1 YTATQGSAA
10 DCWKPSIYM
19 LRSTSRLTL
28 EITGVRVQRLKD
40 ISENDARAEGIG
52 EWKSAEQ
59 IFNPVIRFGELWT
72 SINGRVSWEALGP
85 CLQSPQLQRRRRA
98 PIQGGINTLDSIS
111 YWSTIL
117 PVASPNN
124 REVDMYIIAE
134 INQKGGVGK
143 TALAL
148 DLAWAADKAGKKTLI
163 IDLDP
168 QGSASAWAAR
178 RAKAIQSD
186 ADGDIWPA
194 VIDCQPHRLAAVLE
208 QAQKN
213 GIDLVVIDTPAKAE
227 QSALVAARAAD
238 LVIVPCR
245 PSKFDTD
252 TVKTTLD
259 ILKLADSKPAF
270 ALLNAIPATGERHE
284 KSFED
289 IIRPGLP
296 VCQIGRASCRE
307 R

>member
-1 YTATQGSAA
+1 
-10 DCWKPSIYM
+10 M
-19 LRSTSRLTL
+19 H
-28 EITGVRVQRLKD
+28 
-40 ISENDARAEGIG
+40 
-52 EWKSAEQ
+52 
-59 IFNPVIRFGELWT
+59 
-72 SINGRVSWEALGP
+72 
-85 CLQSPQLQRRRRA
+85 
-98 PIQGGINTLDSIS
+98 
-111 YWSTIL
+111 
-117 PVASPNN
+117 
-124 REVDMYIIAE
+124 IIAE

-148 DLAWAADKAGKKTLI
+148 NLAGAADKAGKKALI

-168 QGSASAWAAR
+168 QGSASAWSAR
-178 RAKAIQSD
+178 RAKVIKPD
-186 ADGDIWPA
+186 ANDDIWPA

-270 ALLNAIPATGERHE
+270 ALLNAIPSTGERHE

-289 IIRPGLP
+289 IIRLGLP
-296 VCQIGRASCRE
+296 VCPHTVGNRVSFIDAGDRGLTVLELDPKGKGADEILQVYRYTSRVLEKLKPQPRRKAAHG
-307 R
+307 